1 MFGISDPSIWIVY
14 LLSVLCVIGSIV
26 FGIKTWNK
34 KDEDDNENDNNK
46 NNIINPKQ

>member
-34 KDEDDNENDNNK
+34 KDEDDNEDDNNK
-46 NNIINPKQ
+46 NNNINPKQ